1 MESKYQS
8 EARTQIVLE
17 FDKVASYSRM
27 KKEFQLLNRMN
38 LAEN

>member
-1 MESKYQS
+1 MNGEQVPV
-8 EARTQIVLE
+8 RRLIVLE